1 MIEFRQAVVEYRSG
15 ARIGP
20 LDLRLDPQ
28 AMVWMTG
35 ANGSGKTT
43 VLELAAGRLD
53 PRSGSVARPRRNR
66 LAVLPQSHRFHRQV
80 PVRVEDLV
88 GFAALAGGW
97 FRRPDRRR
105 VAEALDRVGAADL
118 AGRLVAELS
127 GGQRQLVQV
136 ARLVAQRAEFWLLDE
151 PLGGLDPQWRQRVL
165 ELLESVHRDD
175 GIGMLVV
182 SHLHDERPPGCL
194 RVLVMEHGELVADGP
209 PGKVLE
215 EPR

>member
-1 MIEFRQAVVEYRSG
+1 MIELRQAVVEYRSG

-20 LDLRLDPQ
+20 LDLRLEPQ

-43 VLELAAGRLD
+43 VLELAAGRLA
-53 PRSGSVARPRRNR
+53 PRAGSVARPRRAR

-80 PVRVEDLV
+80 PVRVADLV

-97 FRRPDRRR
+97 FRRPDPGR
-105 VAEALDRVGAADL
+105 VAEALARVGAGEL

-151 PLGGLDPQWRQRVL
+151 PLGGLDPQWRRRVL
-165 ELLESVHRDD
+165 DLLDSLHRDD

-182 SHLHDERPPGCL
+182 SHLHDERPEACR
-194 RVLVMEHGELVADGP
+194 RVLVMADGKVVADGP
-209 PGKVLE
+209 PGEVLE
-215 EPR
+215 GAR